1 MKLQQ
6 KIIFLV
12 MAGMLVGFSSFLT
25 INYKMMYKTTS
36 SEIHE
41 KLINYSINLT
51 ISIEKWLDDRL
62 RMAMALAKQAEKLE
76 NRNIENVRTYLN
88 LINDSANIDA
98 SMIYY
103 KGKTLIHTDPNWAL
117 SPEEEEA
124 NIPYQTLLANNFQ
137 PAISKVF
144 KSPINKIDNMIAV
157 IAPFDKNSLATLV
170 IEIKDVEDE
179 VSKIKFEG
187 GYAILVDNYKKILV
201 HPNEKLKGKILSEV
215 IPKLKWLEDKIFS
228 KESGFEEFK
237 LNGKNYVILYDT
249 IKTTGW
255 KVILNLEKEAAYF
268 NLTSQTKKILLISIS
283 FFILG
288 TIFITII
295 DKLHEYWREE
305 IEKKRDEYEFI
316 LIHQSRMSHIGEL
329 ISGMNHQLHQPLNSL
344 SLLSSSMLSKLRN
357 KTLDDNIIEENLIV
371 SQKAISMM
379 STTINTFR
387 NFYKANKNITCFS
400 LETCIENVLQILY
413 VEFSKKNISVKINNT
428 LNDNF
433 HLTSIEN
440 FIQQV
445 LLVLLQ
451 NSKDALKVLDRKSQK
466 KIEIKISIQN
476 DLICIDVLDW
486 AEGINK
492 ETESK
497 LFNNIKSSKK
507 NLGSGIGLYFA
518 RKIAR
523 EKLKGDLIL
532 IQSSNPTIF
541 RFSFKKDLEKKEE
554 DNAFTYS

>member
-12 MAGMLVGFSSFLT
+12 MVGMLVGFSSFLT

-36 SEIHE
+36 SEIHK
-41 KLINYSINLT
+41 KLINNSINLT
-51 ISIEKWLDDRL
+51 KSIEKWLDDRL
-62 RMAMALAKQAEKLE
+62 RMAMALAKQAQKLE
-76 NRNIENVRTYLN
+76 NKSIKNVRTYLY

-103 KGKTLIHTDPNWAL
+103 KDKKFIHTDPNWVL
-117 SPEEEEA
+117 SPQEEEK
-124 NIPYQTLLANNFQ
+124 NMPYQTLLANNFQ
-137 PAISKVF
+137 PTISRVF

-157 IAPFDKNSLATLV
+157 IAPFDKKSFATLV
-170 IEIKDVEDE
+170 IEIRDIEDA
-179 VSKIKFEG
+179 VSKMKYDG
-187 GYAILVDNYKKILV
+187 GYAVLVDKYRKTIV
-201 HPNEKLKGKILSEV
+201 HPDKKLKGKLLSEV
-215 IPKLKWLEDKIFS
+215 TPELKWLEDKIFS
-228 KESGFEEFK
+228 TRSGLEEFK

-255 KVILNLEKEAAYF
+255 KVILNLEKEAAYL
-268 NLTSQTKKILLISIS
+268 NLNAQTKKVLLISLG

-288 TIFITII
+288 TIFISII
-295 DKLHEYWREE
+295 DKLHEYWRHG

-316 LIHQSRMSHIGEL
+316 LIHQSKMSHIGEL

-357 KTLDDNIIEENLIV
+357 KTLNDNLIEENLIV

-387 NFYKANKNITCFS
+387 NFYKANKNITYFS
-400 LETCIENVLQILY
+400 LKTCIENVLQILY
-413 VEFSKKNISVKINNT
+413 VELSKKNISVKINNT
-428 LNDNF
+428 MNSDFYLI
-433 HLTSIEN
+433 SIEN

-466 KIEIKISIQN
+466 KIEIKISMQN
-476 DLICIDVLDW
+476 DLIYIDILDW
-486 AEGINK
+486 AEGISK
-492 ETESK
+492 ETENK
-497 LFNNIKSSKK
+497 LFTNIKSSKK

-532 IQSSNPTIF
+532 IQSYNPTIF
-541 RFSFKKDLEKKEE
+541 RFSFKKDLEKKGRK
-554 DNAFTYS
+554 